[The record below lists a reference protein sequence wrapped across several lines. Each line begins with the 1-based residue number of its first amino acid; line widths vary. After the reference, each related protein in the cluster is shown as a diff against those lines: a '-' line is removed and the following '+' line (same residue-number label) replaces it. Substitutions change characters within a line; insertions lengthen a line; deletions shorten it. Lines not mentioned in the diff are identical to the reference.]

1 MEFSA
6 YHQPYSHQTRF
17 KVVRSTTKLVKK
29 PKALSQFKFVRN
41 GSSPSKPI
49 LNRSKSL
56 EKPSKI
62 IAKSIENKYKWIR
75 TSLRKTEIQRL
86 V

>member
-1 MEFSA
+1 MEFPA

-29 PKALSQFKFVRN
+29 PKTISRFKFVRN
-41 GSSPSKPI
+41 GISPSKPMM
-49 LNRSKSL
+49 LRSKSI
-56 EKPSKI
+56 EKPSTI

-75 TSLRKTEIQRL
+75 TSLKKTESQRL